1 MKVFYSWQSDLDN
14 KYNRN
19 FIKDCLIKAIKK
31 LNRELNL
38 IESIRID
45 HDTLGVAGSP
55 DITNTILSKI
65 DESNIFIGD
74 ISFLGKVETGKYCSN
89 PNVLIELGYALSS
102 LTDICIINVM
112 NTSYGEPKDNLPF
125 DLAHKRW
132 PITYKLNKENIENK
146 VEIKNVFVKTLEDA
160 MEPILSLRQSNQ
172 EPVSLIEQPSVDNIN
187 SHILS
192 SDPKMDWHIN
202 NTDIKKNSYLS
213 E

>member
-1 MKVFYSWQSDLDN
+1 
-14 KYNRN
+14 
-19 FIKDCLIKAIKK
+19 
-31 LNRELNL
+31 
-38 IESIRID
+38 
-45 HDTLGVAGSP
+45 
-55 DITNTILSKI
+55 
-65 DESNIFIGD
+65 
-74 ISFLGKVETGKYCSN
+74 
-89 PNVLIELGYALSS
+89 
-102 LTDICIINVM
+102 M